1 MFLRGER
8 DGIVIDNTCNEEI
21 TAWIDALKKI
31 NPRKVMIYTI
41 NRETPVKTLQK
52 VSQSELE
59 TIANCI
65 RKEGFE
71 VSASI

>member
-1 MFLRGER
+1 MFLRGVR
-8 DGIVIDNTCNEEI
+8 DEIVIDNTSDEEI
-21 TAWIDALKKI
+21 AVWMEALKQI

-52 VSQSELE
+52 ISQSELE
-59 TIANCI
+59 TIAERL

-71 VSASI
+71 VSVSG